1 MAGLQPDPLDA
12 HAGATEVT
20 ATFTALLLR
29 RCRKCKH
36 QWLKRRE
43 QDPKVCP
50 KCKRTD
56 WNGK

>member
-1 MAGLQPDPLDA
+1 MDGM
-12 HAGATEVT
+12 T

-29 RCRKCKH
+29 RCVHCKH
-36 QWLKRRE
+36 KWLKRRE

>member
-1 MAGLQPDPLDA
+1 MISVADQRKAAKQIAAAGR
-12 HAGATEVT
+12 
-20 ATFTALLLR
+20 FNRMFR
-29 RCRKCKH
+29 RVCQQCGH
-36 QWLKRRE
+36 TWLKRRE

>member
-1 MAGLQPDPLDA
+1 MRLDKTLRM
-12 HAGATEVT
+12 GRMDGMT
-20 ATFTALLLR
+20 ATIALLMR